1 MSGHAFWPNGG
12 VGVRF
17 VLRNEDHWREVGDLF
32 GKAALNAGWER
43 ALNSFADAC
52 GGTHG
57 QLLGVSP
64 EPAIRF
70 NWLPRLEQ
78 QAIAEWEDLALEHAS
93 ARSLHQG
100 LRAPVLR
107 TWHDEAMDR
116 TRPDRDDGAYD
127 NFRRRYDIACAS
139 QTNLVKDGSGVI
151 SLAVLRSHAQGAPDS
166 HERRAFEVLAPL
178 ARSAVTVQKALEGR
192 GFALLS
198 GALEA
203 LGRAA
208 FVCDGAGQVRAATA
222 QTEPLLQDG
231 VLRLAGRRLSCRDLE
246 MTRRLEAA
254 VALAGHEDLPS
265 RPAAATTQVLRGET
279 LDELHIIDVIALPK
293 APYAFGFDPRML
305 VLVRQAKTP
314 ARDTEALLQQAYA
327 LTPSE
332 ARVAVQL
339 GDGESPDAIAAF
351 RRVSTGTIRTQV
363 RAIYQKMDVR
373 RQVEFAARLAALR

>member
-1 MSGHAFWPNGG
+1 M
-12 VGVRF
+12 
-17 VLRNEDHWREVGDLF
+17 LRSEEHWREVGDLF
-32 GKAALNAGWER
+32 GKAALGAGWER

-52 GGTHG
+52 GGAHG

-78 QAIAEWEDLALEHAS
+78 RAVAEWEDLALEDSS
-93 ARSLHQG
+93 ARLLHQG
-100 LRAPVLR
+100 LRAPVLQ
-107 TWHDEAMDR
+107 TWHDDEAMVR
-116 TRPDRDDGAYD
+116 TRPGRDDGAYD
-127 NFRRRYDIACAS
+127 DFRRRYDIACAS

-166 HERRAFEVLAPL
+166 HERRAFEILAPL
-178 ARSAVTVQKALEGR
+178 ARSAVTVQQALEGR

-208 FVCDGAGQVRAATA
+208 FVCDCAGQVCAATA

-254 VALAGHEDLPS
+254 MAIAGHEDLPS
-265 RPAAATTQVLRGET
+265 QPAAATTLVLRGEM

-305 VLVRQAKTP
+305 VLIRRAKTP
-314 ARDTEALLQQAYA
+314 ARNTEALLQQAYA

-339 GDGESPDAIAAF
+339 GDGESPDTIAAS
-351 RRVSTGTIRTQV
+351 RRVSTGTIRTQL
-363 RAIYQKMDVR
+363 RAIYQKMEVR
-373 RQVEFAARLAALR
+373 RQVEFAAKLAALR